1 MSQVTASTTDATTPK
16 TDLKDLHAA
25 ISVELDGFKQY
36 YRKALQTDVFLLNQI
51 INYLMRMKGKQIR
64 PVLVFL
70 AAKTA
75 GSVSDRTN
83 VAATMIELLHTATL
97 IHDDVVDEAD
107 RRRGLFSINKI
118 WRNKA
123 GVLLGDYL
131 LSKGLLIALDHDE
144 FELLKIVSQAVRRM
158 SEGELRQM
166 KASSLQNITR
176 EKYFR
181 IISEKTASLFSACCE
196 TGAVSAGAGKESAIK
211 MRDIGELLGIAFQ
224 IQDDLL
230 DYGSADIGKPT
241 GNDIQERK
249 VTLPLIE
256 AMELGDK
263 KKAVRV
269 RRIFG
274 NRKKTASEVREIINF
289 VHQSGGY
296 LKAVE
301 TMNEYANQAIA
312 ILDTFPPSDAR
323 ASLEGT
329 IRYITTRSK

>member
-1 MSQVTASTTDATTPK
+1 MSQVTASTTSNTTATA
-16 TDLKDLHAA
+16 DLNTLHASIA
-25 ISVELDGFKQY
+25 EELSTFRQY
-36 YRKALQTDVFLLNQI
+36 YRDALRTDVFLLNQI

-75 GSVSDRTN
+75 GTVTDRTN

-131 LSKGLLIALDHDE
+131 LSKGLLIALDNDE
-144 FELLKIVSQAVRRM
+144 FELLKVVSHAVRRM

-196 TGAVSAGAGKESAIK
+196 TGAVSAGADASSAES
-211 MRDIGELLGIAFQ
+211 MREIGEYLGIAFQ

-263 KKAVRV
+263 KAAVRV
-269 RRIFG
+269 RRLFG
-274 NRKKTASEVREIINF
+274 KRKKTSAEVREIIEF
-289 VHQSGGY
+289 VHNSGGY
-296 LKAVE
+296 SKAVT
-301 TMNEYANQAIA
+301 TMNDYADRAIA
-312 ILDTFPPSDAR
+312 ILETFPPSDAR
-323 ASLEGT
+323 TSMSGT

>member
-1 MSQVTASTTDATTPK
+1 MSQVTASTTDNSPVKA
-16 TDLKDLHAA
+16 DLTSLHASIA
-25 ISVELDGFKQY
+25 VELTDFKKY
-36 YRKALQTDVFLLNQI
+36 YREALRTDVFLLNQI

-75 GSVSDRTN
+75 GTVNERTN

-144 FELLKIVSQAVRRM
+144 FELLKIVSHAVRRM

-196 TGAVSAGAGKESAIK
+196 TGAVSAGADAESAVK
-211 MRDIGELLGIAFQ
+211 MREIGELLGIAFQ

-230 DYGSADIGKPT
+230 DYGTTDIGKPT

-256 AMELGDK
+256 AMELGDRK
-263 KKAVRV
+263 AAVRI
-269 RRIFG
+269 RRLFG
-274 NRKKTASEVREIINF
+274 KRKKTNSEVREIVDF
-289 VHQSGGY
+289 VNSSGGY
-296 LKAVE
+296 NQAVT
-301 TMNEYANQAIA
+301 TMNDYAARA
-312 ILDTFPPSDAR
+312 LSILDTFPPSEAR
-323 ASLEGT
+323 NSMAGT
-329 IRYITTRSK
+329 IKYITTRSK

>member
-1 MSQVTASTTDATTPK
+1 MSQVTASTTDNTSVKA
-16 TDLKDLHAA
+16 DLTSLHSSIAD
-25 ISVELDGFKQY
+25 ELVNFKKY
-36 YRKALQTDVFLLNQI
+36 YRDALRTDVFLLNQI

-64 PVLVFL
+64 PILVFL
-70 AAKTA
+70 AAKTS
-75 GSVSDRTN
+75 GTVNERTN

-144 FELLKIVSQAVRRM
+144 FELLKIVSHAVRRM

-176 EKYFR
+176 EKYFQ
-181 IISEKTASLFSACCE
+181 IISDKTASLFSACCE
-196 TGAVSAGAGKESAIK
+196 TGAVSAGADAESVIK
-211 MRDIGELLGIAFQ
+211 MREIGELMGIAFQ

-230 DYGSADIGKPT
+230 DYGSTDIGKPT

-256 AMELGDK
+256 AMKLGDK
-263 KKAVRV
+263 KTAVRI
-269 RRIFG
+269 RRLFG
-274 NRKKTASEVREIINF
+274 KRKKTNLEVSEIVDF
-289 VHQSGGY
+289 VNNSGGFNQ
-296 LKAVE
+296 AVA
-301 TMNEYANQAIA
+301 TMNDYANNALS
-312 ILDTFPPSDAR
+312 ILNTFPASDAR
-323 ASLEGT
+323 NSMSGT
-329 IRYITTRSK
+329 IKYITTRSK

>member
-1 MSQVTASTTDATTPK
+1 MSQVTASTTDNTTPK
-16 TDLKDLHAA
+16 ADLKDLHASIA
-25 ISVELDGFKQY
+25 EELAGFKQY
-36 YRKALQTDVFLLNQI
+36 YRQALQTDVFLLNQI

-75 GSVSDRTN
+75 GSVTDRTN

-144 FELLKIVSQAVRRM
+144 FELLKIVSHAVRRM

-196 TGAVSAGAGKESAIK
+196 TGAVSAGADRDSALK
-211 MRDIGELLGIAFQ
+211 MREIGELLGIAFQ

-256 AMELGDK
+256 AIELGER
-263 KKAVRV
+263 KKAVRI
-269 RRIFG
+269 RRLFG
-274 NRKKTASEVREIINF
+274 NRKKSSSEVREIIEF

-296 LKAVE
+296 SKAVE
-301 TMNEYANQAIA
+301 TMNEYAERAIE
-312 ILDTFPPSDAR
+312 ILGTFPPSDAR

-329 IRYITTRSK
+329 IRFITTRSK

>member
-1 MSQVTASTTDATTPK
+1 MSQVTASTTDTSSAKADLTT
-16 TDLKDLHAA
+16 LHASIA
-25 ISVELDGFKQY
+25 GELADFKKY
-36 YRKALQTDVFLLNQI
+36 YREALRTDVFLLNQI
-51 INYLMRMKGKQIR
+51 LNYLMRMKGKQIR

-75 GSVSDRTN
+75 GTVNERTN

-144 FELLKIVSQAVRRM
+144 FELLKIVSHAVRRM

-196 TGAVSAGAGKESAIK
+196 TGAVSAGADAESAIK
-211 MRDIGELLGIAFQ
+211 MREIGELLGIAFQ

-256 AMELGDK
+256 AIELGDRK
-263 KKAVRV
+263 TAVRI
-269 RRIFG
+269 RRLFG
-274 NRKKTASEVREIINF
+274 KRKKTSAEVREIVDF
-289 VHQSGGY
+289 VNKSGGY
-296 LKAVE
+296 NQAVA
-301 TMNEYANQAIA
+301 TMNDYADRALQ
-312 ILDTFPPSDAR
+312 ILDTFPPSEAR
-323 ASLEGT
+323 NSMAGT
-329 IRYITTRSK
+329 IKYITTRSK

>member
-1 MSQVTASTTDATTPK
+1 MSQVTASTTNTTAPK
-16 TDLKDLHAA
+16 ADLKDLHAS
-25 ISVELDGFKQY
+25 ISDELAGFKQY
-36 YRKALQTDVFLLNQI
+36 YRNALKTDVFLLNQI

-75 GSVSDRTN
+75 GSVNDRTN

-131 LSKGLLIALDHDE
+131 LSKGLLIALDHNE
-144 FELLKIVSQAVRRM
+144 FELLKIVSHAVRRM

-196 TGAVSAGAGKESAIK
+196 TGAISAGADTESALK
-211 MRDIGELLGIAFQ
+211 MREIGELLGIAFQ

-256 AMELGDK
+256 AMELGDR
-263 KKAVRV
+263 KKAVRI

-274 NRKKTASEVREIINF
+274 NRKKSTSDVREIIDF
-289 VHQSGGY
+289 VHLSGGY
-296 LKAVE
+296 DKAVE
-301 TMNEYANQAIA
+301 TMNDYADRAVA
-312 ILDTFPPSDAR
+312 ILRTFPSSDAR
-323 ASLEGT
+323 DSLEGT

>member
-1 MSQVTASTTDATTPK
+1 MSQVTASTTHTTMAK
-16 TDLKDLHAA
+16 TDLSSLHSSIAN
-25 ISVELDGFKQY
+25 ELADFKKY
-36 YRKALQTDVFLLNQI
+36 YRDALRTDVFLLNQI
-51 INYLMRMKGKQIR
+51 LNYLLRMKGKQIR

-75 GSVSDRTN
+75 GTVNNRTN

-144 FELLKIVSQAVRRM
+144 FELLKIVSHAVRRM

-166 KASSLQNITR
+166 KASSLQNVTR

-196 TGAVSAGAGKESAIK
+196 TGAVSAGADKNAAER
-211 MRDIGELLGIAFQ
+211 MREIGELLGIAFQ

-256 AMELGDK
+256 AMELGDSK
-263 KKAVRV
+263 VSVRI
-269 RRIFG
+269 RRLFG
-274 NRKKTASEVREIINF
+274 KRKKSTAEVREIIDF
-289 VHQSGGY
+289 VHKSGGY
-296 LKAVE
+296 DKAVS
-301 TMNEYANQAIA
+301 TMNDYAARAIQV
-312 ILDTFPPSDAR
+312 LETFPPSDAR
-323 ASLEGT
+323 HSMEGT
-329 IRYITTRSK
+329 ITYITTRSK